1 MVAYDSQ
8 FGCTPLVPEGKTRYG
23 EKVVDLPICHDLRRQ
38 TWAGLVDQFD
48 PDVVVYYLAA
58 VTGLGQVRMD
68 GEWVGDCDPAY
79 DAYLRETLTGTPTC
93 SAPGATVAPRRRRR
107 R

>member
-1 MVAYDSQ
+1 M
-8 FGCTPLVPEGKTRYG
+8 
-23 EKVVDLPICHDLRRQ
+23 VDLPICHDLRRQ

-58 VTGLGQVRMD
+58 ITGLGQVRMD
-68 GEWVGDCDPAY
+68 GGVVGDCDPAY

-93 SAPGATVAPRRRRR
+93 SAPGATVALRRRRR